1 MSAVAISHHGPE
13 SLALLLFAGVCGLP
27 MKHPQHQQ
35 HQQHDDLPRTGY
47 VREPTVLRHI
57 PWGRSTL
64 WSKAKKGEFPKP
76 VKLSKRIT
84 AWRAED
90 IWAWIEA
97 QGRPT

>member
-1 MSAVAISHHGPE
+1 MRPEKSH
-13 SLALLLFAGVCGLP
+13 L
-27 MKHPQHQQ
+27 
-35 HQQHDDLPRTGY
+35 DL
-47 VREPTVLRHI
+47 
-57 PWGRSTL
+57 GRSTL